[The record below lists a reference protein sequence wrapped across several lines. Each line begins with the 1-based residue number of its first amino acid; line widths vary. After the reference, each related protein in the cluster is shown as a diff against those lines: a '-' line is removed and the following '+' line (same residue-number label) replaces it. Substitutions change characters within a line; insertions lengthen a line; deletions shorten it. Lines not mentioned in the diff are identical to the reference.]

1 MMGMLRVL
9 QRSLFLQV
17 IAILVGLL
25 IAIFAI
31 LQLLVQTTLIFT
43 MAPKVLETHARTT
56 ADLVEMLESVPP
68 ETEPLVLTTFSTA
81 GRTAKIAGSFPDN
94 AASSD
99 DFLSPFETEF
109 GRRNL
114 TPAEHDVRYR
124 ILRRFQLGE
133 AQSGAAAPI
142 RFTLIALEVS
152 VAMPDGRVL
161 TTFMSPSAIFEM
173 SDLWQV
179 LFIPLVFAGAV
190 IIALRQG
197 FRPLRA
203 LEAAADSLGRTTR
216 PIHVDVNGT
225 EDIRRV
231 ARALN
236 EMQVRVQTLLSD
248 RSRMVAALAHDIRTI
263 LTQLKLRLD
272 DIEGDRAA
280 SLEADVDL
288 MEQLVSDMLLY
299 ARSEHPTTQ
308 PELIDLNKFLADFAN
323 NLAQTVPMNLDEEP
337 FWIVAEGAAL
347 TRALTNLCDNAT
359 AYAGAFTIEVERGTD
374 GISIRVLDRG
384 PGIAE
389 ADLPNIFDP
398 FFRGER
404 SRNRETGGTGL
415 GLSIARSLLS
425 AQGAT
430 LTVENRYGGGVRATI
445 SFPNATGIS

>member
-1 MMGMLRVL
+1 MGILRVL

-25 IAIFAI
+25 FAIFAS
-31 LQLLVQTTLIFT
+31 LQILVQTTLIFT
-43 MAPKVLETHARTT
+43 MAPKVLENHARTT
-56 ADLVEMLESVPP
+56 ADLMATLERVPP
-68 ETEPLVLTTFSTA
+68 DTESLVLANFSTP
-81 GRTAKIAGSFPDN
+81 GRTAKIAGSFPDR
-94 AASSD
+94 AVSTEA
-99 DFLSPFETEF
+99 FTSPFEQVF
-109 GRRNL
+109 AHRDL
-114 TPAEHDVRYR
+114 KPAQHDVRYR

-133 AQSGAAAPI
+133 AQRGAAAPV
-142 RFTLIALEVS
+142 RFTLIALEIS
-152 VAMPDGRVL
+152 VEMPDGRVL
-161 TTFMSPSAIFEM
+161 TTFMSPSALFEM

-179 LFIPLVFAGAV
+179 LFIPLVFVGAV

-203 LEAAADSLGRTTR
+203 LESAADSLGRTTK
-216 PIHVDVNGT
+216 PIHVDVQGT

-236 EMQVRVQTLLSD
+236 DMQVRVQTLLAD

-272 DIEGDRAA
+272 GVEGDQAA
-280 SLEADVDL
+280 RLEADVDL
-288 MEQLVSDMLLY
+288 MEHLVSDMLLY

-308 PELIDLNKFLADFAN
+308 PELIDLNTFLADFAAG
-323 NLAQTVPMNLDEEP
+323 LAKPVPLAIDEEP

-347 TRALTNLCDNAT
+347 TRALTNLCENAT
-359 AYAGAFTIEVERGTD
+359 AYAGGFTMEVERRPD
-374 GISIRVLDRG
+374 GISIHVLDRG

-389 ADLPNIFDP
+389 ADLENVYDP

-404 SRNRETGGTGL
+404 SRNRDTGGTGL

-430 LTVENRYGGGVRATI
+430 LTVVNRDGGGVRATV

>member
-1 MMGMLRVL
+1 MGVLRVL

-25 IAIFAI
+25 IAIFVV
-31 LQLLVQTTLIFT
+31 LQLLVQTALIFT
-43 MAPKVLETHARTT
+43 MAPKVLENHARTT

-68 ETEPLVLTTFSTA
+68 ETEELVLATFSTP
-81 GRTAKIAGSFPDN
+81 GRTAKIVGSFPN
-94 AASSD
+94 GTVSSEA
-99 DFLSPFETEF
+99 FTSPFEKAFAHSDLQPTQ
-109 GRRNL
+109 L
-114 TPAEHDVRYR
+114 DVRYR
-124 ILRRFQLGE
+124 ILRRFQLSE
-133 AQSGAAAPI
+133 AQSGAAVPI
-142 RFTLIALEVS
+142 RLTLIALEVS
-152 VAMPDGRVL
+152 VEMADGRVL
-161 TTFMSPSAIFEM
+161 TTFMSPSAIFEL

-197 FRPLRA
+197 FKPLRA
-203 LEAAADSLGRTTR
+203 LESAADSLGRTTK
-216 PIHVDVNGT
+216 PMHVDVKGT

-236 EMQVRVQTLLSD
+236 DMQVRVQTLLAD

-272 DIEGDRAA
+272 DIEDDQAA
-280 SLEADVDL
+280 RLEADVDL
-288 MEQLVSDMLLY
+288 MEQLVSDMVLY

-308 PELIDLNKFLADFAN
+308 PELIDLNKFLADFAA
-323 NLAQTVPMNLDEEP
+323 NLTQPVRVDLDEAP

-347 TRALTNLCDNAT
+347 TRALTNLCENAS
-359 AYAGAFTIEVERGTD
+359 AYAGAFTIEVERRLE
-374 GISIRVLDRG
+374 GISVHVLDRG

-389 ADLPNIFDP
+389 ADLENIFDP

-430 LTVENRYGGGVRATI
+430 LTVVNRDGGGVRATL
-445 SFPNATGIS
+445 SFPNATGVS

>member
-1 MMGMLRVL
+1 MAILHVL

-25 IAIFAI
+25 IAIFVV
-31 LQLLVQTTLIFT
+31 LQLLAQTALIFT
-43 MAPKVLETHARTT
+43 MAPKVLENHARTT
-56 ADLVEMLESVPP
+56 ADLVEMLVSVPP
-68 ETEPLVLTTFSTA
+68 ETENLVLATFSTP
-81 GRTAKIAGSFPDN
+81 GRTAKIASSFPDG
-94 AASSD
+94 AVPSKA
-99 DFLSPFETEF
+99 FASPFEKAF
-109 GRRNL
+109 AYRDL
-114 TPAEHDVRYR
+114 QPAQLDVRYR
-124 ILRRFQLGE
+124 ILRRFQLSE
-133 AQSGAAAPI
+133 AQSGAAVPI
-142 RFTLIALEVS
+142 RLTLIALEVS
-152 VAMPDGRVL
+152 VEMPDGRAL
-161 TTFMSPSAIFEM
+161 TTFMSPSAIFEL
-173 SDLWQV
+173 SDLWQF

-197 FRPLRA
+197 FKPLRA
-203 LEAAADSLGRTTR
+203 LESSANSLGRTTK
-216 PIHVDVNGT
+216 PIHVDVRGT

-236 EMQVRVQTLLSD
+236 DMQVRVQTLLAD

-272 DIEGDRAA
+272 DIEGDSAFQ
-280 SLEADVDL
+280 LEADIDL

-308 PELIDLNKFLADFAN
+308 PELIDLNTFLADFTA
-323 NLAQTVPMNLDEEP
+323 NLAQPVLVDLDEEP

-359 AYAGAFTIEVERGTD
+359 AYAGAFTIEVERRQQGVFVH
-374 GISIRVLDRG
+374 VLDRG
-384 PGIAE
+384 PGITE
-389 ADLPNIFDP
+389 ADLENIFDP

-430 LTVENRYGGGVRATI
+430 LTVQNRDGGGVRATI

>member
-1 MMGMLRVL
+1 MGILRVL

-25 IAIFAI
+25 VAIFVV
-31 LQLLVQTTLIFT
+31 LQLLVQTALIFT
-43 MAPKVLETHARTT
+43 VAPKVLENHARTT
-56 ADLVEMLESVPP
+56 ADLIQSLESVTPDK
-68 ETEPLVLTTFSTA
+68 ERLVLAVFSTP
-81 GRTAKIAGSFPDN
+81 GRTAQISASFPDD
-94 AASSD
+94 AVSSD
-99 DFLSPFETEF
+99 VFMSPFEREF
-109 GRRNL
+109 DLRDL
-114 TPAEHDVRYR
+114 KPARHDVRYR

-161 TTFMSPSAIFEM
+161 TTFMSPSAIFET

-179 LFIPLVFAGAV
+179 LFIPLVFIGAV

-197 FRPLRA
+197 FKPLRA
-203 LEAAADSLGRTTR
+203 LESAAHSLGRTTR
-216 PIHVDVNGT
+216 PIHVEAKGT
-225 EDIRRV
+225 EDVRRV

-236 EMQVRVQTLLSD
+236 DMQVRIQTLLAD

-272 DIEGDRAA
+272 DVEGDRAA
-280 SLEADVDL
+280 KLEADVDL

-308 PELIDLNKFLADFAN
+308 PELIDLNKFLADFTAN
-323 NLAQTVPMNLDEEP
+323 MAQPVAVDLDEEP
-337 FWIVAEGAAL
+337 FWIIAEGAAL
-347 TRALTNLCDNAT
+347 TRALTNLCENAM
-359 AYAGAFTIEVERGTD
+359 AYAGGFTIEVEPGLE
-374 GISIRVLDRG
+374 GISVHVLDRG
-384 PGIAE
+384 PGIDE
-389 ADLPNIFDP
+389 ADLENIFDP

-430 LTVENRYGGGVRATI
+430 LTVENREGGGVKATI
-445 SFPNATGIS
+445 SFPNATGIF

>member
-1 MMGMLRVL
+1 MGILRVL

-25 IAIFAI
+25 IAIFAVLQI
-31 LQLLVQTTLIFT
+31 LIQTTLIFT
-43 MAPKVLETHARTT
+43 MAPKVLENHARTT
-56 ADLVEMLESVPP
+56 AGLVEMLESTPP
-68 ETEPLVLTTFSTA
+68 ETESLVLATFSTP
-81 GRTAKIAGSFPDN
+81 GRTARIANSFPDG
-94 AASSD
+94 ALLSD
-99 DFLSPFETEF
+99 VFISPFEKEF
-109 GRRNL
+109 ADRDL
-114 TPAEHDVRYR
+114 QPARHDVRYR
-124 ILRRFQLGE
+124 ILRRFQLDE
-133 AQSGAAAPI
+133 AQSGAAAPV
-142 RFTLIALEVS
+142 RFTLFALEVS
-152 VAMPDGRVL
+152 VQMPDGRVL

-197 FRPLRA
+197 FGPLRA
-203 LEAAADSLGRTTR
+203 LESAAHSLGRTTK
-216 PIHVDVNGT
+216 PIHVDAKGT

-236 EMQVRVQTLLSD
+236 KMQVRVQTLLAD

-272 DIEGDRAA
+272 EVEGVRAA
-280 SLEADVDL
+280 QLEADIDL
-288 MEQLVSDMLLY
+288 MEHLVSDMLLY

-308 PELIDLNKFLADFAN
+308 PELIDLNKFLADFAA
-323 NLAQTVPMNLDEEP
+323 NLTQPVPVDVDDEQ

-347 TRALTNLCDNAT
+347 TRALTNLCKNAT
-359 AYAGAFTIEVERGTD
+359 SYAGAFTIEVERGQQ
-374 GISIRVLDRG
+374 GISVHVLDRG

-389 ADLPNIFDP
+389 ADLENIFDP

-425 AQGAT
+425 AQGAR
-430 LTVENRYGGGVRATI
+430 LTVVNRDGGGVRASI
-445 SFPNATGIS
+445 SFPNATRIS